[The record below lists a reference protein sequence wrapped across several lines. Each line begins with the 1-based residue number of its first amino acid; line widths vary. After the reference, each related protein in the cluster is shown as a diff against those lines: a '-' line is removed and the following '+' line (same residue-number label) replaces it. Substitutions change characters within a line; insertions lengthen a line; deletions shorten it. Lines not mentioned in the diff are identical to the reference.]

1 MFISVKNFNGI
12 IKHLTEYRISDGKG
26 FTVDEKDKNAFL
38 QDFKDAN
45 IEKKLDMWYYAI
57 DQEALWEEIL
67 DMMSKI
73 ARIKQLQE
81 MKATGKKITAVSEDE

>member
-1 MFISVKNFNGI
+1 LI
-12 IKHLTEYRISDGKG
+12 RDGKG
-26 FTVDEKDKNAFL
+26 FTVDEKDKKAFL
-38 QDFKDAN
+38 QDFKDAD
-45 IEKKLDMWYYAI
+45 IDKKLDMWYYAL

-81 MKATGKKITAVSEDE
+81 MKQENKKIAVVNNDE

>member
-1 MFISVKNFNGI
+1 MI
-12 IKHLTEYRISDGKG
+12 RDGKG
-26 FTVDEKDKNAFL
+26 FTVDEKDKKAFL
-38 QDFKDAN
+38 KDFTDAD
-45 IEKKLDMWYYAI
+45 IEKKLDMWYYAL

-81 MKATGKKITAVSEDE
+81 AKKAGKKIAVVNKDE